1 MVSLCKLRGVQ
12 QPSSDQHLRDLLSEL
27 VTGSS
32 RFVRLAAHFGSD
44 EWPKAWMRALSLL
57 EEYQPLRVSDFA
69 RLDRCSQPSATSLL
83 GKLAAAGLVERT
95 TDPSD
100 SRAVV
105 ARMSDAGAQWLA
117 AGRRQIADGLL
128 PYLSELDPE
137 QLQKLTDGLSE
148 LRSVL
153 KSSITD

>member
-1 MVSLCKLRGVQ
+1 MGVQ
-12 QPSSDQHLRDLLSEL
+12 QPASDQHLRDVLSEL

-105 ARMSDAGAQWLA
+105 ARMSDAGAEWLA

-137 QLQKLTDGLSE
+137 QLRKLTDGLSE